1 MTVKEITPT
10 ELSKI
15 QKSEEAM
22 LIDVREPAEYRGE
35 HIEYSVS
42 IPLGTLN
49 ASNLPS
55 KKINMCLSASPV
67 LEVSQH
73 VKRLVNKNYLANRK
87 LNY

>member
-15 QKSEEAM
+15 QKSEEVM

-55 KKINMCLSASPV
+55 
-67 LEVSQH
+67 
-73 VKRLVNKNYLANRK
+73 NKNKYVFICQSGVREESAYNKISK
-87 LNY
+87 L